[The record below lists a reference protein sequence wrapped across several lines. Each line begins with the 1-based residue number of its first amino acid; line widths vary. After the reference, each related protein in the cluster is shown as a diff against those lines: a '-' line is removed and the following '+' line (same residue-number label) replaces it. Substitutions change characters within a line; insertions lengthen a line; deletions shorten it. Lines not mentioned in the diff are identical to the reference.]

1 MALVVAGCYLS
12 RMPTAPGEVLTE
24 VLCRLWPGEQLRS
37 EPLSG
42 GITNFNF
49 RVFLEDRSVVVRV
62 PGGRTELLGIDR
74 HAEASANALAAGIGV
89 APEIV
94 AFDEAT
100 GCIVTLFVE
109 GRPVGTDALGAE
121 PMLGEV
127 VAALHRVHGAGQVQ
141 ALFDPFAVVAGYHRE
156 ITSRGAREPFA
167 YEKMAALLD
176 QVAKVCPVEPSAL
189 GHNDLLNSNLIY
201 DGTVRILDWEYAGM
215 TDPFFDLANFS
226 SNNELGDERDEA
238 ILRHYFGQASSQSI
252 AKLRLM
258 KLVSEAREAMWGALQ
273 HVISDLEMD
282 FASYGAERA
291 ERFFALAERLDLG
304 SLLSAAAR

>member
-1 MALVVAGCYLS
+1 MQGAAADVLNDVVS
-12 RMPTAPGEVLTE
+12 
-24 VLCRLWPGEQLRS
+24 RLWPGKQVRS
-37 EPLSG
+37 ERLAG

-49 RVFLEDRSVVVRV
+49 RVFLEDRCVVVRV
-62 PGGRTELLGIDR
+62 PGSRTELLGIDR
-74 HAEASANALAAGIGV
+74 QAEASANALAASIGV

-109 GRPVGTDALGAE
+109 GRPVPPVDLGIE

-127 VAALHRVHGAGQVQ
+127 VATLRRVHDVGQVRTT
-141 ALFDPFAVVAGYHRE
+141 FDPFAVVAGYHRE
-156 ITSRGAREPFA
+156 ITSRRGHEPFA

-176 QVAKVCPVEPSAL
+176 KVAAVCPFEPLVL

-238 ILRHYFGQASSQSI
+238 LLSHYFGHVSSRAL

-273 HVISDLEMD
+273 HVISDLEVD
-282 FASYGAERA
+282 FASYGTERA
-291 ERFFALAERLDLG
+291 ERFFALAERLDLE
-304 SLLSAAAR
+304 SLLSAAH